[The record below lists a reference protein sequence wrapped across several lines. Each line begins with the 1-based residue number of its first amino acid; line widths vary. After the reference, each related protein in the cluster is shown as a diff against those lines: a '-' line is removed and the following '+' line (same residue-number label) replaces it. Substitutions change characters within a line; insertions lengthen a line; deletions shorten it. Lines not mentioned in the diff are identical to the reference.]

1 MNWKTPPELCQE
13 HMQEHY
19 HNVLHP
25 YSLLMQHGVIP
36 RMQPRF
42 VCCDFEKG
50 TAEIAYDGMEWEM
63 NPSGL
68 VHGGITSTALDT
80 AMGMLANYY
89 MQKMVVTVTF
99 NISFL
104 KPIPIDSTFRIRCKL
119 DSLGRTLATITAEVY
134 LEDSE
139 LLAGICSATFM
150 GVNA

>member
-1 MNWKTPPELCQE
+1 
-13 HMQEHY
+13 MQDY
-19 HNVLHP
+19 YRSAMQP
-25 YSLLMQHGVIP
+25 DSSLMQQGVIP

-42 VCCDFEKG
+42 ICCDFEKG
-50 TAEIAYDGMEWEM
+50 TAETAYDGMEWEM

-80 AMGMLANYY
+80 SMGMLAHYY

-150 GVNA
+150 GVNS